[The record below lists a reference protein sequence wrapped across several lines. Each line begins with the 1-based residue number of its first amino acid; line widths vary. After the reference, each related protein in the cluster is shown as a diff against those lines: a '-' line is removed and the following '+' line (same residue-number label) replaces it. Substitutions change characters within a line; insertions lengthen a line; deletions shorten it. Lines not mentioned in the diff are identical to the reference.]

1 MSKQTQGLAAVM
13 PSTEELKT
21 AGIRELSAEELL
33 EVNGGR
39 QVEGAINPYGP
50 DPDIPD
56 DPPSSSGSSSD
67 YSSGSSGGS
76 SGSSD
81 TSNDSS
87 SDSSNS
93 GTSSDSSSNTSEDT
107 SSSSSGSDTSDD
119 NSSDST
125 SSSGSSS
132 NASEDTSSS
141 GSGSDTSNDSSSD
154 SNNSSG
160 SSSNASEDTSSS
172 SSSDT
177 SNDSSS
183 DSYEDEECGNYDNSS
198 SDTGSNASENTSS
211 NNSYSPDYEDEEPG
225 SYDNSCNNPDAGS
238 SDSSSSSSSYP
249 DKDNNDSYAKNHSES
264 SSGGE
269 SSYTSP
275 SKKNGKHTVDAGF
288 NPETEHKGESYT
300 ESKRGFGERISSWF
314 NRKKEETSNSPKQRF
329 RRASKD
335 STVETQNGPTGQEKQ
350 SLKGTFLH
358 IGNEGKTQTN
368 KKDKSGHGIM
378 DRSNKHTPGITSGSI
393 KRPFSGSS
401 YTPAEQNQ
409 EIPAQGMS
417 FPNSDKSPV
426 VPPVQKESEIIE
438 EKQGIDRKNSKK
450 FFNNENGTIKK
461 PDMKFPIDMS
471 KVTSIDEYGPR
482 EEMKIGDKTTKPV
495 HGGMDI
501 AAPEG
506 TPILAATDGWV
517 REISFN
523 ESSYGNYIVIGNDK
537 GWTGTLTYYGHLK
550 EAPSL
555 AVGEPVKKGQQ
566 IGLVGSTGLSTGPH
580 LHFEVRT
587 NYGSTKHNPRD
598 FFAVPF

>member
-67 YSSGSSGGS
+67 YSSGSSSGS
-76 SGSSD
+76 SGSSE
-81 TSNDSS
+81 
-87 SDSSNS
+87 
-93 GTSSDSSSNTSEDT
+93 TSSGSSIDSSSNTSENT
-107 SSSSSGSDTSDD
+107 SSSSSSDTSDD

-141 GSGSDTSNDSSSD
+141 GSGSNTSNDSSSD
-154 SNNSSG
+154 SNSSSG

-264 SSGGE
+264 SSG
-269 SSYTSP
+269 
-275 SKKNGKHTVDAGF
+275 
-288 NPETEHKGESYT
+288 
-300 ESKRGFGERISSWF
+300 
-314 NRKKEETSNSPKQRF
+314 NSAEQRF
-329 RRASKD
+329 SRASKD
-335 STVETQNGPTGQEKQ
+335 STVETPNVPTRQEKK
-350 SLKGTFLH
+350 SLSDTHNKV
-358 IGNEGKTQTN
+358 NELLKDK
-368 KKDKSGHGIM
+368 KKDLPDLEFHLLRHPDSYTTFDGKNRENRGKDLLILE
-378 DRSNKHTPGITSGSI
+378 NKTINQSIITPVSSVANMPGFGSKDTLAEGNFTLTFDPNVESKYAPNVLTITSGSLMPTI
-393 KRPFSGSS
+393 PFAYGE
-401 YTPAEQNQ
+401 TL
-409 EIPAQGMS
+409 
-417 FPNSDKSPV
+417 SDK
-426 VPPVQKESEIIE
+426 
-438 EKQGIDRKNSKK
+438 GITKSNSKPWRAHDTQYWGSEGCITGQK
-450 FFNNENGTIKK
+450 NNIEGDISTLIQGLKK
-461 PDMKFPIDMS
+461 YGITDKID
-471 KVTSIDEYGPR
+471 IPG
-482 EEMKIGDKTTKPV
+482 
-495 HGGMDI
+495 
-501 AAPEG
+501 
-506 TPILAATDGWV
+506 
-517 REISFN
+517 SF
-523 ESSYGNYIVIGNDK
+523 
-537 GWTGTLTYYGHLK
+537 
-550 EAPSL
+550 
-555 AVGEPVKKGQQ
+555 
-566 IGLVGSTGLSTGPH
+566 GLGL
-580 LHFEVRT
+580 
-587 NYGSTKHNPRD
+587 
-598 FFAVPF
+598 

>member
-76 SGSSD
+76 SGSTD

-87 SDSSNS
+87 SDSGSS
-93 GTSSDSSSNTSEDT
+93 ETSSGSSSNTSGDT

-172 SSSDT
+172 S
-177 SNDSSS
+177 SSS

-264 SSGGE
+264 SSGNSAETNRKGE
-269 SSYTSP
+269 AYIVQKGDTLSDIVRRHYPDASSDEIRRLVKETA
-275 SKKNGKHTVDAGF
+275 KNSGITDVNKLEIGQTVFFTERQDGAKTGTKQAEAETKTQSLKEQFKNISETGNTQAIEKNAAATGNKRSSGTIKAAFAGF
-288 NPETEHKGESYT
+288 WNGIMGKGGKKQESV
-300 ESKRGFGERISSWF
+300 GQ
-314 NRKKEETSNSPKQRF
+314 EETSLKHDDIGRESIKIHTKPLVNESIFQKFAKTQENLVGTKYVYGAENPLNVKEGGVDCSGALYYGLRTMGYILPYRSNAHTFLKEYTKEIERTQIMPGDLRALQTKEGRF
-329 RRASKD
+329 YHVQTLMKSYRINPSGD
-335 STVETQNGPTGQEKQ
+335 ETNTQN
-350 SLKGTFLH
+350 
-358 IGNEGKTQTN
+358 N
-368 KKDKSGHGIM
+368 
-378 DRSNKHTPGITSGSI
+378 PGIVEKFDSPLPTTGVI
-393 KRPFSGSS
+393 RRLD
-401 YTPAEQNQ
+401 E
-409 EIPAQGMS
+409 
-417 FPNSDKSPV
+417 DKLKQYYDPGKDIIGGKLSV
-426 VPPVQKESEIIE
+426 GLLDRAYSELL
-438 EKQGIDRKNSKK
+438 QYSN
-450 FFNNENGTIKK
+450 
-461 PDMKFPIDMS
+461 
-471 KVTSIDEYGPR
+471 
-482 EEMKIGDKTTKPV
+482 
-495 HGGMDI
+495 
-501 AAPEG
+501 
-506 TPILAATDGWV
+506 
-517 REISFN
+517 
-523 ESSYGNYIVIGNDK
+523 
-537 GWTGTLTYYGHLK
+537 
-550 EAPSL
+550 
-555 AVGEPVKKGQQ
+555 
-566 IGLVGSTGLSTGPH
+566 
-580 LHFEVRT
+580 
-587 NYGSTKHNPRD
+587 
-598 FFAVPF
+598 

>member
-76 SGSSD
+76 SSSSN
-81 TSNDSS
+81 TSDDSS
-87 SDSSNS
+87 SDSGSTE
-93 GTSSDSSSNTSEDT
+93 TSSGSSIDSSSNTSEDT
-107 SSSSSGSDTSDD
+107 SSSSSSDTSDD
-119 NSSDST
+119 NSSDSN

-141 GSGSDTSNDSSSD
+141 STSDTSNDSSSD
-154 SNNSSG
+154 SNSSSG

-264 SSGGE
+264 SSGN
-269 SSYTSP
+269 S
-275 SKKNGKHTVDAGF
+275 A
-288 NPETEHKGESYT
+288 ETNHKGEAYIVQKGDTLSDIVRRHYPDASSDEIRRLVKETAKNSGITDVNKLEIGQTVFFT
-300 ESKRGFGERISSWF
+300 ERQDGAKTGTKQAEANAESLKDQFKNISGEGNIQTVSPKEIKGVTRTIKHKNNVNIKGNTGGANPQQSIETEVKYVFVQGYSQLEFDKRYKFENGGHTQSCKTVASINEAMSKEELGEEKFYKVLDKCVQLWKDNKWIDKDGSPLDLDKMNLSLAKELEKETFSGFEFIKENTEWK
-314 NRKKEETSNSPKQRF
+314 RKKLTSDAFVESNSYDLGIGFWETADGGKHYMAMRKCDGYIMVIDSMDITRP
-329 RRASKD
+329 RAGLYTP
-335 STVETQNGPTGQEKQ
+335 STVEPYTQRT
-350 SLKGTFLH
+350 
-358 IGNEGKTQTN
+358 
-368 KKDKSGHGIM
+368 
-378 DRSNKHTPGITSGSI
+378 
-393 KRPFSGSS
+393 
-401 YTPAEQNQ
+401 
-409 EIPAQGMS
+409 
-417 FPNSDKSPV
+417 
-426 VPPVQKESEIIE
+426 
-438 EKQGIDRKNSKK
+438 
-450 FFNNENGTIKK
+450 
-461 PDMKFPIDMS
+461 
-471 KVTSIDEYGPR
+471 
-482 EEMKIGDKTTKPV
+482 
-495 HGGMDI
+495 
-501 AAPEG
+501 
-506 TPILAATDGWV
+506 
-517 REISFN
+517 
-523 ESSYGNYIVIGNDK
+523 
-537 GWTGTLTYYGHLK
+537 
-550 EAPSL
+550 
-555 AVGEPVKKGQQ
+555 VGA
-566 IGLVGSTGLSTGPH
+566 I
-580 LHFEVRT
+580 
-587 NYGSTKHNPRD
+587 
-598 FFAVPF
+598 

>member
-76 SGSSD
+76 S
-81 TSNDSS
+81 
-87 SDSSNS
+87 
-93 GTSSDSSSNTSEDT
+93 SSSNTSEDT
-107 SSSSSGSDTSDD
+107 SSSSSSDTSDD

-154 SNNSSG
+154 SNSSSG
-160 SSSNASEDTSSS
+160 SSSNASENTSSS

-264 SSGGE
+264 SSGNSAETNRKREAYIVQKGDTLSDIVRRHYPDASSDEIRRLVKETAKNSGITDVNKLEIGQTVFFTERQDGAKTGTKQAEANAESLKDQFKNISGE
-269 SSYTSP
+269 GNIQTVSPKEIKGVTRTIKHKNNVNIKGNTGGANPQQSIETEVKYVFVQGYSQLEFDKRYKFENGGHTQSCKTVASINEAMSKEELGEEKFYKVLDKCVQLWKDNKWIDKDGSPLDLDKMNLSLAKELEKETFSGFEFIKENTEWKRKKLTSDAFVESNSYDLGIGFWETADG
-275 SKKNGKHTVDAGF
+275 GKHYMAMRKCDGYIMVIDSMDITRPRAGL
-288 NPETEHKGESYT
+288 YT
-300 ESKRGFGERISSWF
+300 
-314 NRKKEETSNSPKQRF
+314 P
-329 RRASKD
+329 
-335 STVETQNGPTGQEKQ
+335 STVEPYTQRT
-350 SLKGTFLH
+350 
-358 IGNEGKTQTN
+358 
-368 KKDKSGHGIM
+368 
-378 DRSNKHTPGITSGSI
+378 
-393 KRPFSGSS
+393 
-401 YTPAEQNQ
+401 
-409 EIPAQGMS
+409 
-417 FPNSDKSPV
+417 
-426 VPPVQKESEIIE
+426 
-438 EKQGIDRKNSKK
+438 
-450 FFNNENGTIKK
+450 
-461 PDMKFPIDMS
+461 
-471 KVTSIDEYGPR
+471 
-482 EEMKIGDKTTKPV
+482 
-495 HGGMDI
+495 
-501 AAPEG
+501 
-506 TPILAATDGWV
+506 
-517 REISFN
+517 
-523 ESSYGNYIVIGNDK
+523 
-537 GWTGTLTYYGHLK
+537 
-550 EAPSL
+550 
-555 AVGEPVKKGQQ
+555 VGA
-566 IGLVGSTGLSTGPH
+566 I
-580 LHFEVRT
+580 
-587 NYGSTKHNPRD
+587 
-598 FFAVPF
+598 